1 MKKNI
6 SMRQTGILILFGT
19 FTTKLLLL
27 PALMFEDVKADA
39 IFSVLLLFALELLSL
54 PILFKLKRKYPNFS
68 LHDILKKYLT
78 TFIAK
83 IIILILMFFVLI
95 KSILTFSIVY
105 VYFKQQIYQD
115 EFVWIALVACIA
127 VITHAVLGGLRPMSR
142 TMELFFGVVVAGF
155 IFCLLISL
163 FTPISTPTF
172 FVAPAKDIFL
182 ALYKYAFTFGDFA
195 FLFLIIDKIDYKKN
209 EEKKVYFY
217 AIFAMLL
224 VVALFFLFYSKYQV
238 TAFMHN
244 NALADLLVFSV
255 QFNAVGRLDIVAML
269 TIMMITL
276 FEIEIMCYLFCDGF
290 TSVFPLLNKKYAIV
304 VFDVLFLLLYYVF
317 IGKYEIM
324 VRSTVVWLPII
335 GVIVGYVLPL
345 VCFIISLIKRR
356 DHEKTD

>member
-1 MKKNI
+1 MNKNI
-6 SMRQTGILILFGT
+6 SMRQTGILILFSV

-39 IFSVLLLFALELLSL
+39 IFSIILLFTLELLCL
-54 PILFKLKRKYPNFS
+54 PILFKLKRKYPDKKF
-68 LHDILKKYLT
+68 HDILKKYLT
-78 TFIAK
+78 SFVAK
-83 IIILILMFFVLI
+83 VIILILMFFVLI

-127 VITHAVLGGLRPMSR
+127 VISHAVLGGLRPMAR
-142 TMELFFGVVVAGF
+142 TMELLFGIVISGF
-155 IFCLLISL
+155 VFCLAISL

-172 FVAPAKDIFL
+172 FVSPAKDVFYS
-182 ALYKYAFTFGDFA
+182 LYKYAFTFGDFA
-195 FLFLIIDKIDYKKN
+195 FLFLIIDKIDYKKR

-217 AIFAMLL
+217 AIFAMVL
-224 VVALFFLFYSKYQV
+224 VLSLFFLFYSKYQV

-255 QFNAVGRLDIVAML
+255 KFNAVGRLDIVAML

-276 FEIEIMCYLFCDGF
+276 FEIELMCYIFCDGF
-290 TSVFPLLNKKYAIV
+290 TSLFPLLNKKYAIV

-324 VRSTVVWLPII
+324 VRSTVIWLPIV

-345 VCFIISLIKRR
+345 ICFIISTIKRR
-356 DHEKTD
+356 KNEKTD